1 MPISSVLRE
10 RKSFLMRRMQR
21 LCEADPRC
29 AEAYWYLR
37 GDIGCELRNVIV
49 LAGQRA
55 LRCEVA
61 PAHAAR

>member
-1 MPISSVLRE
+1 
-10 RKSFLMRRMQR
+10 MRRMQR